1 MPRSKY
7 WILLV
12 ASWIGVFLTDLVL
25 SSSYEG
31 CGIVAFQ
38 FAGDNEI
45 VRILEG
51 WENSEN
57 MGMAKT
63 NLLLDLLFMAGYS
76 LFLWVWVRK
85 RIVSAKSKSVKTYFR
100 VCLILIIAGVLLDGI
115 ENTLLWMNIETFI
128 AGDVHYRSASE
139 IAGLKFLAIGWV
151 VISALG
157 HTMWTY
163 LKRTKSNLT

>member
-1 MPRSKY
+1 MPNSKF
-7 WILLV
+7 WMLLA
-12 ASWIGVFLTDLVL
+12 ASWAGVFLTDLLL
-25 SSSYEG
+25 SSSCEG
-31 CGIVAFQ
+31 CGIIAFQ
-38 FAGDNEI
+38 FAADGEI

-51 WENSEN
+51 WENSDN
-57 MGMAKT
+57 IGIAKT

-100 VCLILIIAGVLLDGI
+100 ASLILIIAGVLLDGI

-128 AGDVHYRSASE
+128 AGDGCYRSASA
-139 IAGLKFLAIGWV
+139 IAGLKFLAISWV
-151 VISALG
+151 AISALG
-157 HTMWTY
+157 HTLWTY